1 MDAGMRAICFC
12 VAVFWA
18 GSLLGESP
26 EQLLESTVDWEAL
39 DKNQGELTKSEFLD
53 ALERVYAPGGEWQKW
68 IRIDEDGAWVQK
80 TRENPKDEYFLR
92 FRNEEDVALEVS
104 LPRGMGLKGLRIA
117 IDPGHIG
124 GQYAAV
130 EERLV
135 TIGDGRVAKEGDLTL
150 ATAKR
155 VRKLLED
162 QGAVVWLT
170 RETADPVSPYSPQD
184 YLEEAKRRIGEVKGN
199 SPYPYG
205 SLANRLFVRNSDIRM
220 RARSLNT
227 AFRPDL
233 TLALHINAKTWPNPD
248 APELVDSNNL
258 HIIVN
263 GTYLPVELADDAQRF
278 EMLYRIANRF
288 HSVEVPLATD
298 VAFAFQEGTGLE
310 PYSYF
315 GGNAT
320 ALDDEG
326 YVWSRNL
333 LANRIFRSPVI
344 YYEPWVANSK
354 AVFAW
359 AAEGDYEGM
368 RNIEGEQRKSLPA
381 TYASLVMAGLNRY
394 FDPAAN

>member
-1 MDAGMRAICFC
+1 MRAIRFFVPFFC
-12 VAVFWA
+12 L
-18 GSLLGESP
+18 GSLFAESP
-26 EQLLESTVDWEAL
+26 EQLLKSTIDWMAL
-39 DKNQGELTKSEFLD
+39 GEHQGELSQSEFIN
-53 ALERVYAPGGEWQKW
+53 ALERVYAPGGAWRSW
-68 IRIDEDGAWVQK
+68 IRIEEDGAWVQK
-80 TRENPKDEYFLR
+80 TKKNPKNEYFLK
-92 FRNEEDVALEVS
+92 FRDERNSASPPS
-104 LPRGMGLKGLRIA
+104 LPRGIGLKGLRIA

-124 GQYAAV
+124 GQYAAI

-155 VRKLLED
+155 VRTLLENE
-162 QGAVVWLT
+162 GATVWLT
-170 RETADPVSPYSPQD
+170 RETADPASPYSPED
-184 YLEEAKRRIGEVKGN
+184 YLEEAKRRLGDAGGS
-199 SPYPYG
+199 SPYPYN
-205 SLANRLFVRNSDIRM
+205 SLANRLFVRNSDIRT
-220 RARSLNT
+220 RARLLNT
-227 AFRPDL
+227 EFQPDL
-233 TLALHINAKTWPNPD
+233 TLALHINARTWPNPD

-278 EMLYRIANRF
+278 EMVYRIAKRF
-288 HSVEVPLATD
+288 HMVEVPLATD
-298 VAFAFQEGTGLE
+298 VAFAFQEGTSLD
-310 PYSYF
+310 PYSYY

-320 ALDDEG
+320 ALDEQG

-368 RNIEGEQRKSLPA
+368 RDIEGEQRESLPA
-381 TYASLVMAGLNRY
+381 KYASLVMAGLNRY
-394 FDPAAN
+394 FDPVAN